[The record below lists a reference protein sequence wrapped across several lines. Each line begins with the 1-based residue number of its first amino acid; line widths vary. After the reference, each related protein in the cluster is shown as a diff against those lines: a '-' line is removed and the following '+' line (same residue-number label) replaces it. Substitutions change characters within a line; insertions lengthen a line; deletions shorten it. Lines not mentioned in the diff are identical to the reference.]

1 MSGTPQQHSDEDI
14 APDDEDLDTSA
25 AGSQEGDDDSTIETS
40 GLNGDGK
47 YADGSS
53 NAGESKVS
61 SLADLDP
68 DLQKIKGLPIETQSH
83 SIHPLIF

>member
-1 MSGTPQQHSDEDI
+1 MSSTPQQHSDEDI
-14 APDDEDLDTSA
+14 APDDEDSDTSA
-25 AGSQEGDDDSTIETS
+25 AEGDDDSTIETG

-47 YADGSS
+47 DSSS